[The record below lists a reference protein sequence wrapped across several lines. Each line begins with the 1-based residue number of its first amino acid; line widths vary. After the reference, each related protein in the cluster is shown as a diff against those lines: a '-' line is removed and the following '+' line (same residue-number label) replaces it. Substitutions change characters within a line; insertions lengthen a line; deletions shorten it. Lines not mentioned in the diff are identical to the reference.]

1 MANSAM
7 EKAGWKINVVKPE
20 ERNSAISKNDME
32 MDRRAKAAVQSAIQ
46 KAEICNKP
54 VAKYD
59 RETGRA
65 YIQTGNGEKMY
76 V

>member
-1 MANSAM
+1 MSDVVKTNG
-7 EKAGWKINVVKPE
+7 GWKINVVKPE
-20 ERNSAISKNDME
+20 SRNAAISKNDME
-32 MDRRAKAAVQSAIQ
+32 MDKRARAAVQSAIQ

-59 RETGRA
+59 RESGRA
-65 YIQTGNGEKMY
+65 YIQIGNGEKKY

>member
-1 MANSAM
+1 MADVVKTNR
-7 EKAGWKINVVKPE
+7 GWKINVVKPE
-20 ERNSAISKNDME
+20 GRNAAISKNDME

-65 YIQTGNGEKMY
+65 YIQIGNGEKKY